1 MNIKTIIKNN
11 SVSEE
16 RLSVAVL
23 IIRQLKKDYEELKN
37 EKEELFFK
45 LDEIK
50 FLLKNEGY
58 EQCCCDKWMKKEYC
72 ENCYR
77 CGDYICYNCDQD
89 ALICLVCEQRFCL
102 KCNIYPISNGDYT
115 CYRCT
120 ENKVKNSENICG
132 FMFYR
137 GINRE

>member
-37 EKEELFFK
+37 KEELFFK

-50 FLLKNEGY
+50 IFI
-58 EQCCCDKWMKKEYC
+58 KK
-72 ENCYR
+72 
-77 CGDYICYNCDQD
+77 
-89 ALICLVCEQRFCL
+89 
-102 KCNIYPISNGDYT
+102 
-115 CYRCT
+115 
-120 ENKVKNSENICG
+120 
-132 FMFYR
+132 
-137 GINRE
+137 